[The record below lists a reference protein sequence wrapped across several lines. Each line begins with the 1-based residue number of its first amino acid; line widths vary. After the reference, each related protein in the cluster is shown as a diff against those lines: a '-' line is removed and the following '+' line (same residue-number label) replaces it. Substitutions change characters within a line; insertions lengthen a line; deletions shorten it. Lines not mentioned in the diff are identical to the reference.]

1 MPSRGTADSRGW
13 QERASELAAHHLD
26 LGFREPDAGVPAS
39 GANRSAS
46 ESVRMSLADQAKAG
60 GSGSGMNSEY
70 PLGLRINL
78 PAGLVTAV
86 PRLPRRK

>member
-39 GANRSAS
+39 GASLDKEMS
-46 ESVRMSLADQAKAG
+46 EDVEPSHHSV
-60 GSGSGMNSEY
+60 
-70 PLGLRINL
+70 
-78 PAGLVTAV
+78 
-86 PRLPRRK
+86 